1 MISGLFSL
9 GRVVQESILTR
20 EILLN
25 PRDLTAWGGEGGWG
39 ASMGRGGGGGRER
52 IVLWDLEDD
61 DRVSWAQWYQKLA
74 TGNSNPRKVTE
85 GSGYSQFPDPWRC
98 IPNCL

>member
-25 PRDLTAWGGEGGWG
+25 PRDLTAWGGEGEWG
-39 ASMGRGGGGGRER
+39 ASMGRGRGGGRTM
-52 IVLWDLEDD
+52 LWDLEAD
-61 DRVSWAQWYQKLA
+61 DRVSWAQRYQKLA
-74 TGNSNPRKVTE
+74 AGNSNPRKVTE
-85 GSGYSQFPDPWRC
+85 GSGYSQVS
-98 IPNCL
+98 